1 MTDMDTFMMVKQK
14 RMWTCFR
21 MRILNMSGK
30 AIIMSAGITD
40 KEVAAV
46 KDLLIFALG
55 LFTGGL
61 ITTVI
66 MALLQANRL

>member
-1 MTDMDTFMMVKQK
+1 ML
-14 RMWTCFR
+14 
-21 MRILNMSGK
+21 ILNTSGK
-30 AIIMSAGITD
+30 AIAMSVGIIS
-40 KEVAAV
+40 KEGSVLATV